1 MSFPADCAAMS
12 VKSGDGGEG
21 SGLLGSIDSLKTD
34 TQVNVSL
41 RSSSDRIL
49 LQFKMEL
56 LIIGQ

>member
-1 MSFPADCAAMS
+1 MPLCQF
-12 VKSGDGGEG
+12 KSGEGGEG